1 MDSKIIQSN
10 EKTDSIKIKETSMKT
25 GLSLGINKR
34 SMRPAKSMKR
44 LSILPKKFISISKV
58 QKIDHPQVK
67 SSELV

>member
-10 EKTDSIKIKETSMKT
+10 EKSDTLKIKATSLKS
-25 GLSLGINKR
+25 GLSLGVNKR

-58 QKIDHPQVK
+58 QKNDPLQEK